1 MHALRTKNRQQ
12 SHGDDTRLVSLPE
25 SSSELL
31 QNRFGSSTDDTVHRP
46 AQEYRRPSVWWRTPD
61 SEVRQAATAQQA
73 ASAALRLCELQPW
86 TKAPRPEPSN
96 RPGP

>member
-1 MHALRTKNRQQ
+1 MPSKASRWHQ
-12 SHGDDTRLVSLPE
+12 
-25 SSSELL
+25 
-31 QNRFGSSTDDTVHRP
+31 RFGSFTDDTVYRP